1 MIFSAKS
8 LSKVILIFFVALQLG
23 ACSKNVN
30 QGASSRYNNQSV
42 SANRKKGDF
51 KSKTVS
57 KFKPKTKR
65 DFRREE
71 AMKNDPRF
79 TDHLYFGHKKPP
91 KKRPVGKQ
99 KYCKECGIRH

>member
-1 MIFSAKS
+1 MFFSDNYLAKV
-8 LSKVILIFFVALQLG
+8 LLVFFIAIQLG

-30 QGASSRYNNQSV
+30 QGASSRYNNQAV
-42 SANRKKGDF
+42 SASRGKGSF
-51 KSKTVS
+51 KNNTTK

-71 AMKNDPRF
+71 AMKMDPRF

-99 KYCKECGIRH
+99 KFCKECGIRH